1 MNLSHL
7 FLGALMKYTRLLFL
21 AVSTL
26 ALLIS
31 ACSQT
36 DDLTAPTL
44 EPQFGTR
51 NHDSVEDVAYG
62 KAGYLYAV
70 GFWDS
75 GYDPREFN
83 GYHEVYQFSEQD
95 VDAYLRRYD
104 RSGNLVW
111 ENFFDIEPAYSDADR
126 HQLVAR
132 AVAVD
137 ASGNA
142 IVAWSADYLEY
153 MYQDDYAYYERVAGF
168 NYLAKYS
175 PSGKRLWRVYT
186 NNKRIRDLALDSS
199 GNVYAISQGA
209 LTKYSS
215 SGTQAWERFSNVTP
229 TGVAVSSTN
238 NIYVV
243 RENGAVIK
251 YNSSGTQLY
260 AKTSVLDGYNYFG
273 YKIAA
278 GLNDEIYITAP
289 YLYDQTTVTD
299 ESCNLSDT
307 LTYKYYARL
316 YKLSSMGTR
325 QWFKNAANM
334 GYRYNNC
341 EGFYGWAPGYGLN
354 VAADNLG
361 NAYVATGA
369 SNLDAIVTKHSRS
382 GSLLWSK
389 GFGSGAPLDGAT
401 SVATYDGSEVFV
413 GAVTYG
419 GLAHRRLGGS
429 DAVLRE
435 MNSSGAQVWT
445 R

>member
-1 MNLSHL
+1 
-7 FLGALMKYTRLLFL
+7 MKHTRPLLL

-51 NHDSVEDVAYG
+51 NYDSVEDVAYG

-83 GYHEVYQFSEQD
+83 GYHDVYQFSEKE

-111 ENFFDIEPAYSDADR
+111 ENFFDIEPTYSSDSHR
-126 HQLVAR
+126 HQLAAR

-153 MYQDDYAYYERVAGF
+153 TYDDHYGYSYYERVASF
-168 NYLAKYS
+168 NYLSKYS

-215 SGTQAWERFSNVTP
+215 SGAQAWERVSNVTP

-251 YNSSGTQLY
+251 YNSGGTQLY
-260 AKTSVLDGYNYFG
+260 AKTSSLDGYNYYG

-278 GLNDEIYITAP
+278 GLNDELYITGA
-289 YLYDQTTVTD
+289 YLYDTVTND
-299 ESCNLSDT
+299 SCDASGS
-307 LTYKYYARL
+307 TYKYYARL
-316 YKLSSMGTR
+316 YKLSSTGTR
-325 QWFKNAANM
+325 QWFKNAASM
-334 GYRYNNC
+334 SYRYNLC
-341 EGFYGWAPGYGLN
+341 DYFYGWAPGYGLN